1 MSQTFNFVKIFS
13 VVCAPS
19 KATPMSVG
27 FDLKSYEDT
36 TIDSNGICIV
46 RTGLK
51 VHSPLGTYIRLAS
64 RSGLA
69 SKGITVQGG
78 VIDPDYTGEVKVILY
93 NHTHEP
99 FLISKGMRIAQMIPE
114 KVEFPELQM
123 KEGGF
128 NATSRSDSGFGS
140 SGI

>member
-1 MSQTFNFVKIFS
+1 MSQSFNFVKMFS
-13 VVCAPS
+13 DVCVPS

-27 FDLKSYEDT
+27 FDITSYEDT
-36 TIDSNGICIV
+36 NICSNGISIV

-51 VHSPLGTYIRLAS
+51 VHTPQGTYIRLAS

-93 NHTHEP
+93 NHTNEP
-99 FLISKGMRIAQMIPE
+99 FSISKGMRIAQMIPE
-114 KVEFPELQM
+114 KVEFPELEM

-128 NATSRSDSGFGS
+128 DATSRSDSGFGS